1 MAEKQFII
9 TDFGAVSGT
18 ETAQT
23 DAIQKA
29 LDACFLAGGGEVI
42 VPANETFVTGDIRI
56 RSNTTLHLMENAV
69 LLGSKDPKDY
79 LHIHDDPIE
88 PLPEEQNTRLLWDW
102 QREIKGIGEKFKA
115 YLYTAGSH
123 WNYAIIRAVYAENI
137 AVIGEQ
143 GSKIDGRNPYD
154 PEGEENYRGPHGINM
169 HFCKNVTF
177 RGYTIEQAGNWAHAI
192 FQSEGITFDRLT
204 VYAGHDALH
213 TRSCAN
219 VLMTD
224 CKLITGDDCI
234 AGFGNVDVV
243 IRNCEISTACSAFR
257 YGGNNILVENCNV
270 WGPCPYQFRGS
281 FTKEEKIAGVMTS
294 VKGRNNMLSFWTNFV
309 TDDLPLRK
317 PAGKVVIRNCT
328 VKNADRMLHLNL
340 SGGEPWQRGTPPTDI
355 LFENIKIEGV
365 KMGLTAYGIEECPM
379 EITLRNVDY
388 TYAEGAEETPMLRV
402 AHCKAINLENV
413 TVNGFKGEA
422 LIRAWSDDITV
433 NTDNLS
439 CDLGD
444 GELIVRADEPFVCK
458 AI

>member
-1 MAEKQFII
+1 MNKRQFIV
-9 TDFGAVSGT
+9 TDFGAVSGL

-23 DAIQKA
+23 EAIQNA

-42 VPANETFVTGDIRI
+42 IPANTSFVTGDIRI

-69 LLGSKDPKDY
+69 LLGSKNPNDY
-79 LHIHDDPIE
+79 LHIHDDAVE
-88 PLPEEQNTRLLWDW
+88 PLPKEQNTRLLWDYN
-102 QREIKGIGEKFKA
+102 REIRGIGDPFKA

-137 AVIGEQ
+137 AVIGEA

-177 RGYTIEQAGNWAHAI
+177 QGYTLENAGNWAHAI
-192 FQSEGITFDRLT
+192 FQSEGVTFDSVT
-204 VYAGHDALH
+204 VFAGHDALH
-213 TRSCAN
+213 TRSCSN
-219 VLMTD
+219 VLMNK
-224 CKLITGDDCI
+224 CKLITGDDCV
-234 AGFGNVDVV
+234 AGFDNLDVV
-243 IRNCEISTACSAFR
+243 IRDCEISSACSAFR
-257 YGGNNILVENCNV
+257 YGGNNILVENCNI

-281 FTKEEKIAGVMTS
+281 FTKEERIAGVMS
-294 VKGRNNMLSFWTNFV
+294 SEKGRNNMLCFWTNFV
-309 TDDLPLRK
+309 TDDLPVRR

-340 SGGEPWQRGTPPTDI
+340 SGNEPWQRGTPPTDI

-365 KMGLTAYGIEECPM
+365 KMGLTAYGIESSPM

-402 AHCKAINLENV
+402 AHCSSINLENV
-413 TVNGFKGEA
+413 KVTGFAGNS
-422 LIRAWSDDITV
+422 LIRAWSDGIKV
-433 NTDNLS
+433 NTENLD
-439 CDLGD
+439 CDLGE
-444 GELIVRADEPFVCK
+444 GELFVRTDEKFVCS